1 MGKELVPSS
10 SGGVRSEAQSPAQ
23 VSVQEDL
30 FMQKLHIALTS
41 LTCGEIVQLSDL
53 MAQSTHWWFV
63 DVVNSK
69 KTLVCIRRLLT
80 V

>member
-10 SGGVRSEAQSPAQ
+10 SGGVRSEAQSPAR
-23 VSVQEDL
+23 VSVKEDL

-53 MAQSTHWWFV
+53 LWHNPPTGGLWMWLIQRKH
-63 DVVNSK
+63 
-69 KTLVCIRRLLT
+69 
-80 V
+80 